1 MTTEIQNRDD
11 YKIDEAAIPADG
23 QDDAYAEYRSIS
35 KAAVASIA
43 FLVLGLSGL
52 VFYTMLTLAAAGIV
66 FAVLAL
72 RNVRQYPDEVSGHS
86 VAILGLLGCTSL
98 LIGGSAMHTYTY
110 LTEVPDGYARIS
122 FEDLQGTED
131 PKTGEMMPP
140 KQFDGQQVFV
150 KGYVHPGVSSAGDVK
165 KFILVPDMG
174 TCCFGGQPKM
184 TDMIEVTIVDAPG
197 IRYSQRKRKLGGVLH
212 VSERIRKVAGDL
224 TGGLYELRA
233 DYVK

>member
-1 MTTEIQNRDD
+1 MTTEIQYRDD
-11 YKIDEAAIPADG
+11 FETDAVASPPGGE
-23 QDDAYAEYRSIS
+23 DDAYASYRSIS
-35 KAAVASIA
+35 KAAVASIIL
-43 FLVLGLSGL
+43 FVLGLSGL
-52 VFYTMLTLAAAGIV
+52 VFYTLLSLAAAGIA

-72 RNVRQYPDEVSGHS
+72 RNVRRYPEEVSGRA
-86 VAILGLLGCTSL
+86 VATLGLVGCSAL
-98 LIGGSAMHTYTY
+98 FFGGSAMHTYTY

-131 PKTGEMMPP
+131 PKTGQMMPP
-140 KQFDGQQVFV
+140 RQLDGQRVFV
-150 KGYVHPGVSSAGDVK
+150 KGYIHPGVSSAGEVK

>member
-1 MTTEIQNRDD
+1 MTAEIQDRND
-11 YKIDEAAIPADG
+11 YEIDEAAIPTDG
-23 QDDAYAEYRSIS
+23 TDDAYAEYRSIS

-72 RNVRQYPDEVSGHS
+72 RSVRQYPDEVSGHS
-86 VAILGLLGCTSL
+86 VAILGLIGCTSL

-122 FEDLQGTED
+122 FEELQGTED

-140 KQFDGQQVFV
+140 KQLDGQRVFV
-150 KGYVHPGVSSAGDVK
+150 KGYVHPGVSSAGEVK

>member
-11 YKIDEAAIPADG
+11 YEIDEAAIPADG

-150 KGYVHPGVSSAGDVK
+150 KGYVHPGVSSAGEVK